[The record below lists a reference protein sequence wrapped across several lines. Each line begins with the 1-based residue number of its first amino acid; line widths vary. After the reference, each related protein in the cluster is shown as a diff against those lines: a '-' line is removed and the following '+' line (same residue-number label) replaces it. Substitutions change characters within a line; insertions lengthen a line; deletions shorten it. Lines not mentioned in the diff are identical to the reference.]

1 MSPEPKGPPG
11 VLVLVVGP
19 SGAGKD
25 SIMRRARERLGPA
38 SGISFP
44 RRVVT
49 RPADGSED
57 NDAVTPEGFAEAAAR
72 GDFILEWE
80 AHGLC
85 YGVPR
90 HALDGLAQGR
100 VVVVNGSRS
109 VVGRAR
115 QIIACVRVALV
126 TAPAAVLEARI
137 LARGRDGDLL
147 ERLSRDTM
155 TVEQLQPDIIIDNG
169 GSLEAAVEQFVCFM
183 RALQPSLRE
192 QVCATG
198 L

>member
-1 MSPEPKGPPG
+1 MSPEPNGPAG

-25 SIMRRARERLGPA
+25 SIMRRAGERLGPA

-57 NDAVTPEGFAEAAAR
+57 NDAVTPERFAEAAAR
-72 GDFILEWE
+72 GDFILDWE
-80 AHGLC
+80 AHGLR

-90 HALDGLAQGR
+90 HALDGLADGR

-109 VVGRAR
+109 IVGRAR
-115 QIIACVRVALV
+115 DTIACVRVALV

-147 ERLSRDTM
+147 KRLSRDTI
-155 TVEQLQPDIIIDNG
+155 TAEQLQPDVVIDNG
-169 GSLEAAVEQFVCFM
+169 GPLEAAVVQFVAFV

-192 QVCATG
+192 QVPAG